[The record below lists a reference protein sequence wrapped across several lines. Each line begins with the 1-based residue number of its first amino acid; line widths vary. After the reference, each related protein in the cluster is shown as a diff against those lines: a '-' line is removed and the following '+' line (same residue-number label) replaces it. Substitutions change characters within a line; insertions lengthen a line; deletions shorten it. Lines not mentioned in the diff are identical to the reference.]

1 MNMGAAATGATRM
14 GSMRRASAVMFTAAA
29 SSVFSIR
36 LPRTRRRWVFTP

>member
-1 MNMGAAATGATRM
+1 MNMGA
-14 GSMRRASAVMFTAAA
+14 AVMFTAAA